1 MSKVFYI
8 LSEKHLVIPLKP
20 QLPMLAGKLGVT
32 DGHILRPTE
41 WLAYVVDL
49 ICCVIIYIMNEMQ
62 VGTFKALKDHML
74 SILE

>member
-41 WLAYVVDL
+41 WLAYGG
-49 ICCVIIYIMNEMQ
+49 IIEQLCYKTHRHSSPR
-62 VGTFKALKDHML
+62 GKR
-74 SILE
+74 